1 MVMNLSIPIA
11 FGAGMVSF
19 LSPCVLPL
27 VPVYLSYITGFSV
40 DALNKGEASVGK
52 VITET
57 LFFVMGFSLVF
68 VAFGASASAIGG
80 WLNAHAHIIVRV
92 LGAFVVVM
100 GISLCGVFKPAFMQR
115 VYQMP
120 MPKTKG
126 RLVGSLLLGVVFAFG
141 WCPCVGPILAGI
153 LAYAS
158 TQAGAQKG
166 VALLAA
172 YSAGLAV
179 PFFATALIFNR
190 AVVMIRGFQRYT
202 KAVQTISGLVLIAL
216 GVVMV
221 AGRFGV

>member
-1 MVMNLSIPIA
+1 MGINLSIPIA

-40 DALNKGEASVGK
+40 DALNQGEVSMKK
-52 VITET
+52 VLVET
-57 LFFVMGFSLVF
+57 LLFVVGFSLVF
-68 VAFGASASAIGG
+68 VAFGASASAMGG
-80 WLNAHAHIIVRV
+80 WLNTHAHIIVRV
-92 LGAFVVVM
+92 LGALVVIM
-100 GISLCGVFKPAFMQR
+100 GISLCGLFKPAFLQR
-115 VYQMP
+115 VYQVP

-141 WCPCVGPILAGI
+141 WSPCVGPILAGI

-179 PFFATALIFNR
+179 PFFVTALVFNR
-190 AVVMIRGFQRYT
+190 AVVLIRGFQKYT
-202 KAVQTISGLVLIAL
+202 KAIQTISGLVLIAL